1 MSDDFGFKLIG
12 AWNAYQKAIDPAG
25 LQTRLDR
32 YMKQAGERIGRQ
44 FVARA
49 QRAIRDKVYTPNS
62 PITIILKGGQST
74 PLVGRGGGDLF
85 QSITYDASNP
95 YRILLGVLRAKASD
109 ETLNLAII
117 LHEGATIDVG
127 KHPNVRKAV
136 WAKVREAMG
145 QRATTRAAK
154 ASRTQAVA
162 KLASGGTTA
171 AKNLWVIPP
180 RPFIAEPMMDPAFAA
195 WARKEWTAALQL
207 AIFGPKGKH
216 TGPTS

>member
-1 MSDDFGFKLIG
+1 MSDEFGFKLIG

-25 LQTRLDR
+25 IQTRLDR

-49 QRAIRDKVYTPNS
+49 QRAIRDKVYAANS
-62 PITIILKGGQST
+62 PITVILKGGQST
-74 PLVGRGGGDLF
+74 PLVGRPGGDLF

-95 YRILLGVLRAKASD
+95 YRILLGVLRQKSS
-109 ETLNLAII
+109 EEQINLAII

-154 ASRTQAVA
+154 ASRAQAVS
-162 KLASGGTTA
+162 KLASGGTVA

-180 RPFIAEPMMDPAFAA
+180 RPFLSEPMMDPAFVT

-207 AIFGPKGKH
+207 AIWGPKGKH